1 MKRTTPDRVASNRS
15 GDNPTSQANE
25 DDAVGAQNEGNWYNP
40 KMKQKGR
47 QIKPLTPEEMEARL
61 FLTLASQ
68 SEIQNKEIHI
78 KIGRPDSAI
87 SVLPLDIMN
96 KIASFI
102 PCSKAQSNFAL
113 TNRSNYLSLDK
124 HHPLRRFPGLVSDM
138 KRTCQGQKMARLD
151 LMKKFDDHIKS
162 DGGYDSVLLT
172 PLSSLSRLSMAIAM
186 MEWAQNQTV
195 KADKLACIKL
205 AQERLV
211 TEFTSLANN
220 TAIKPNELRGELRD
234 ELLAAI
240 RAVLTAPAS
249 KTNRTRS
256 LVFSMEIGKQIMHVL
271 KGDLLDEA
279 TQREIFFEVL
289 KANPDDEKNIGYLE
303 KEAGRWPLEDLAVAM
318 MYRPNSLLFHRLTE
332 LSPTERPAAV
342 KKIIQT
348 ILITPHAK
356 FHSHYAKNIIQVC
369 AMCLATLNHELTSET
384 DSLINSFID
393 LFRHVADRPSPTSD
407 GITSKKIKLFRI
419 NSIHED
425 HERER
430 FLSGFESGDT
440 LKAEKTL
447 VTLISKFSSYFYDSP
462 YEFKGYVYRRMM
474 DWIKVMPDRE
484 LATKMTS
491 SLSKSF
497 NVSVSSTQD

>member
-1 MKRTTPDRVASNRS
+1 MKRTTPDHVASSRS
-15 GDNPTSQANE
+15 GNNRLHQANGE
-25 DDAVGAQNEGNWYNP
+25 DEDCSQNEVNWYNP
-40 KMKQKGR
+40 KMKQMGGKV
-47 QIKPLTPEEMEARL
+47 KPLTPEEMEARL

-124 HHPLRRFPGLVSDM
+124 HHPLRRFPSLVGDM

-162 DGGYDSVLLT
+162 DGGYDNVLLT
-172 PLSSLSRLSMAIAM
+172 PLSSLSRLSTAIAM

-220 TAIKPNELRGELRD
+220 TAIKPNELRD

-256 LVFSMEIGKQIMHVL
+256 LVFTMEVGKQIMHVL

-289 KANPDDEKNIGYLE
+289 KANPNDDKNIDYLE
-303 KEAGRWPLEDLAVAM
+303 KEASRWPLEHLAVAM
-318 MYRPNSLLFHRLTE
+318 MYRLNSLLFHRLTE

-356 FHSHYAKNIIQVC
+356 FHSHYARNIIQVC

-384 DSLINSFID
+384 DSLIYSFID
-393 LFRHVADRPSPTSD
+393 LFRHVADGPSPTSD

-419 NSIHED
+419 NRIYED

-430 FLSGFESGDT
+430 FLSGFDSGDT

-447 VTLISKFSSYFYDSP
+447 VTLMSKFASYFYDSP

-474 DWIKVMPDRE
+474 DWINVIPDRE
-484 LATKMTS
+484 LAAKMTS
-491 SLSKSF
+491 SLNKSF

>member
-1 MKRTTPDRVASNRS
+1 MKRTTPDPIASNPS
-15 GDNPTSQANE
+15 ANNPPSQANGDDE
-25 DDAVGAQNEGNWYNP
+25 DRTPNEGNWYNP

-113 TNRSNYLSLDK
+113 TNRSNYLSLDI
-124 HHPLRRFPGLVSDM
+124 HHPLRRFPGLVGDL

-151 LMKKFDDHIKS
+151 FMKKFDDHIKS
-162 DGGYDSVLLT
+162 DGGYDNVLLT
-172 PLSSLSRLSMAIAM
+172 PLSPLSRLSMAIAM
-186 MEWAQNQTV
+186 MEWAQNQTL
-195 KADKLACIKL
+195 KADKPACIKL

-220 TAIKPNELRGELRD
+220 TAIKPNELRD

-240 RAVLTAPAS
+240 RAVLTAPAG

-256 LVFSMEIGKQIMHVL
+256 LAFTMEVGKQIMHAL

-289 KANPDDEKNIGYLE
+289 KANPDDDKNIGYLE
-303 KEAGRWPLEDLAVAM
+303 KEASRWPLEDLAVAM
-318 MYRPNSLLFHRLTE
+318 MYRPIPLLFHRLTE

-356 FHSHYAKNIIQVC
+356 FHSHYAKNIINVC

-384 DSLINSFID
+384 DSLMNSFID
-393 LFRHVADRPSPTSD
+393 LFRHVADGPSPTSD
-407 GITSKKIKLFRI
+407 GRASKKIKPFRI
-419 NSIHED
+419 NTIHEVY
-425 HERER
+425 ERE

-447 VTLISKFSSYFYDSP
+447 VTLISKFNSYIYDSP

-484 LATKMTS
+484 LAAKMTS
-491 SLSKSF
+491 SLNKSF
-497 NVSVSSTQD
+497 NVSVSSTPD

>member
-1 MKRTTPDRVASNRS
+1 MKRTTPDNIASDRS
-15 GDNPTSQANE
+15 GNNPPPQANQ
-25 DDAVGAQNEGNWYNP
+25 DDEVRAQNEGNWYNP
-40 KMKQKGR
+40 KMKEKGGKV
-47 QIKPLTPEEMEARL
+47 KPLTPEEMEARL

-68 SEIQNKEIHI
+68 SEIDNKEIHI
-78 KIGRPDSAI
+78 KLGIPNSAI

-102 PCSKAQSNFAL
+102 PSNKAQSNFAL

-124 HHPLRRFPGLVSDM
+124 HHPLRRFPGLVGDM

-162 DGGYDSVLLT
+162 DGGYDNVLLT

-186 MEWAQNQTV
+186 MEWAQNQTL
-195 KADKLACIKL
+195 KADKPACIKL

-220 TAIKPNELRGELRD
+220 TAIKPNELRD

-240 RAVLTAPAS
+240 RAVLTAPAG

-256 LVFSMEIGKQIMHVL
+256 LAFTMEVGKQIMHAL

-289 KANPDDEKNIGYLE
+289 KANPDDDKNIDYLE
-303 KEAGRWPLEDLAVAM
+303 KEASRWPLEDLALAM
-318 MYRPNSLLFHRLTE
+318 IYRPTPLLFHRLTE

-342 KKIIQT
+342 EKIIRT
-348 ILITPHAK
+348 ILTTQRIE
-356 FHSHYAKNIIQVC
+356 FHFHYATNILQLC
-369 AMCLATLNHELTSET
+369 AMCLSTLNHELTSAT
-384 DSLINSFID
+384 DSLINSFLD
-393 LFRHVADRPSPTSD
+393 LFRHVADGPPPASD
-407 GITSKKIKLFRI
+407 GQSSKKNKPNKPFRI
-419 NSIHED
+419 NTIHED
-425 HERER
+425 YERKI
-430 FLSGFESGDT
+430 FLSGFESGDP
-440 LKAEKTL
+440 LNVAKAKEFLTD
-447 VTLISKFSSYFYDSP
+447 KFSYLYELP
-462 YEFKGYVYRRMM
+462 YAFKGYVYRRMN

-484 LATKMTS
+484 LAAKMTS

-497 NVSVSSTQD
+497 NVFF